1 MNATGMEPRPLQG
14 VKVLAIENFVAG
26 PLASMWLGDAGADV
40 VKVEAPG
47 SGDQSRAMSPLRPDG
62 NGNPQGLSFLRTN
75 RNKRS
80 VALDLKSEPGKR
92 LFLELAAKVD
102 IVLENLRPGVM
113 ERLGLGWETLRARN
127 PRLIY
132 VAVSGF
138 GHSDVKPSPY
148 TEYPAFD
155 IVAQALSGLMY
166 RPQRQGS
173 EPAYLGF
180 SLGDIQA
187 AMVAIQGA
195 LLALLQR
202 GLTGK
207 GQKVDISLYDA
218 TLVLNELPVTLFS
231 ATGQKAKPGVHAVTA
246 PFGAYRAAD
255 GHIVIAVLGEHVWR
269 RFCEAIGQPQLVE
282 DERFAT
288 GVTRQAHLSELNAF
302 IEPWLAV
309 RTRDE
314 AVRALLECGVPA
326 SNVNDVNDIFDC
338 PHVAARDMLVRLE
351 DPVWGSVQVPGN
363 PIKMSAM
370 PDIPLVP
377 PPRLGEHTEQVLA
390 EWLQP
395 QPAGRG
401 A

>member
-1 MNATGMEPRPLQG
+1 M
-14 VKVLAIENFVAG
+14 
-26 PLASMWLGDAGADV
+26 D
-40 VKVEAPG
+40 
-47 SGDQSRAMSPLRPDG
+47 
-62 NGNPQGLSFLRTN
+62 
-75 RNKRS
+75 
-80 VALDLKSEPGKR
+80 
-92 LFLELAAKVD
+92 
-102 IVLENLRPGVM
+102 
-113 ERLGLGWETLRARN
+113 RLGVGWAVLREIN

-148 TEYPAFD
+148 TQYPAFD

-166 RPQRQGS
+166 RPQRQGND
-173 EPAYLGF
+173 PIYLGF

-187 AMVAIQGA
+187 AMVAIQGT

-246 PFGAYRAAD
+246 PFGAYQASD

-288 GVTRQAHLSELNAF
+288 GVLRQTHLGELNEF
-302 IEPWLAV
+302 IRPWLAA
-309 RTRDE
+309 RTRDQ
-314 AVRALLECGVPA
+314 AVQTLLGHGVPA
-326 SNVNDVNDIFDC
+326 SNVNDVHDIFEC
-338 PHVAARDMLVRLE
+338 PHVAARDMLVKLE
-351 DPVWGSVQVPGN
+351 DPVWGPVEVPGN
-363 PIKMSAM
+363 PIKMSAVQN
-370 PDIPLVP
+370 IPLVP
-377 PPRLGEHTEQVLA
+377 PPRLGEHNQEVLA
-390 EWLQP
+390 EWL
-395 QPAGRG
+395 G
-401 A
+401 AEDAAALQKRRTA